1 MTQSGF
7 RRLIPSLLA
16 VALIGAVA
24 LIVVLLQHPWTGS
37 SAEEAGIRSDD
48 AQPASAL
55 VTQIQR
61 LQNASSLD
69 QFVDAAGS
77 TATAH
82 AWATMVWNNRQR
94 LDVNALELRFVSG
107 GESGVDAQGTV
118 QTKADVWWR
127 PGEGSGMAQRQTDTA
142 TIALIFDRVADGSY
156 AVRTARQVRG
166 PLPLWLAGAVSV
178 DRIKGA
184 TVIAIDHDG
193 AQGQLIGLAAKAYR
207 GVRDVVPG
215 ASAEPLVV
223 VAPHSQSQAAAVLGQ
238 EDKAISQL
246 AAVTTTVDGS
256 DSPKA
261 PAAIVINPEVF
272 APMDERAAQ
281 VVMTHEA
288 THLMTAAYTA
298 DVPAWVLEG
307 FADFVALKRDTAPLA
322 VSAGQ
327 ILAAVRTGG
336 APQTLP
342 TRKDF
347 ESARHGLGATY
358 ESAWMIFRML
368 GEDNRDTS
376 IVDFYRS
383 TIDGQP
389 VADALDEQFGL
400 SLDEL
405 TKQWRR
411 YLVKSVS
418 TSS

>member
-1 MTQSGF
+1 MTHSGF
-7 RRLIPSLLA
+7 RRLVPSLVA

-37 SAEEAGIRSDD
+37 SAEETGGAADD
-48 AQPASAL
+48 SQPASAL

-61 LQNASSLD
+61 LQNASSLE

-82 AWATMVWNNRQR
+82 AWATTVWNNRQR
-94 LDVNALELRFVSG
+94 LDVSALTLRFVSG
-107 GESGVDAQGTV
+107 GESGVDAHGTV
-118 QTKADVWWR
+118 QAKADVRWR
-127 PGEGSGMAQRQTDTA
+127 PGDDSGMAQRQTDTA

-156 AVRTARQVRG
+156 AVRAAQQLRG
-166 PLPLWLAGAVSV
+166 PLPLWLAGVLSV
-178 DRIKGA
+178 DRVKGA
-184 TVIAIDHDG
+184 TVIAINSGG
-193 AQGQLIGLAAKAYR
+193 ADAPLTTLASKAYR
-207 GVRDVVPG
+207 GVRDVVAG

-223 VAPHSQSQAAAVLGQ
+223 VAPHTQSQAAAVLGQ
-238 EDKAISQL
+238 NDRAISQL

-256 DSPKA
+256 ASPKA
-261 PAAIVINPEVF
+261 PAVIVINPDVF
-272 APMDERAAQ
+272 APMDARAAQ

-288 THLMTAAYTA
+288 THLMTGAYTA
-298 DVPAWVLEG
+298 KVPAWVLEG
-307 FADFVALKRDTAPLA
+307 FADFVALERDTAPLA

-327 ILAAVRTGG
+327 ILAAVRADG
-336 APQTLP
+336 APKSLP
-342 TRKDF
+342 TRQDF

-368 GEDNRDTS
+368 GEDNRDAS

-389 VADALDEQFGL
+389 VADALKEEFGL
-400 SLDEL
+400 SLGEL

-411 YLVKSVS
+411 YLVNSVS

>member
-1 MTQSGF
+1 MTHSGF
-7 RRLIPSLLA
+7 RRLLPSLVA
-16 VALIGAVA
+16 AALIGAIA

-37 SAEEAGIRSDD
+37 NADEARSPADD
-48 AQPASAL
+48 SQPASAL

-69 QFVDAAGS
+69 QFIDAAGS

-82 AWATMVWNNRQR
+82 AWATTVWNNRQR
-94 LDVNALELRFVSG
+94 LDVSALELRFVSG

-118 QTKADVWWR
+118 QAKADIRWR
-127 PGEGSGMAQRQTDTA
+127 PGDSSGMAQRQTEAA
-142 TIALIFDRVADGSY
+142 TVTLNFDRLADGSY
-156 AVRTARQVRG
+156 AVREAQQLRG
-166 PLPLWLAGAVSV
+166 PLPLWLAGVVSV
-178 DRIKGA
+178 DRVKGA
-184 TVIAIDHDG
+184 TVIGIDHDG
-193 AQGQLIGLAAKAYR
+193 ADAQLTTLASKAYR
-207 GVRDVVPG
+207 GVRDVVAG
-215 ASAEPLVV
+215 VSAEPLVV
-223 VAPHSQSQAAAVLGQ
+223 VAPHTRSQAAAVLGQ
-238 EDKAISQL
+238 NDAAISQL

-261 PAAIVINPEVF
+261 PAAIVINPDVF
-272 APMDERAAQ
+272 APMDERASQ

-288 THLMTAAYTA
+288 THLMTGAYTA
-298 DVPAWVLEG
+298 NVPAWLLEG

-327 ILAAVRTGG
+327 ILAAVRADG
-336 APQTLP
+336 APESLP
-342 TRKDF
+342 TRQDF
-347 ESARHGLGATY
+347 ESASQSLGATY

-368 GEDNRDTS
+368 GEDHRDTS

-389 VADALDEQFGL
+389 VADALKEAFGL
-400 SLDEL
+400 SLGEL

-411 YLVKSVS
+411 YLVNSVS